1 MRWMRGVVFFMAG
14 TILGIFATQPS
25 ALPQENKMAGLKLN
39 HFGIYVKDYDESMN
53 FYTKTMGFREAFSLK
68 DKDGKPTLA
77 YLQINRDTFL
87 ELAPANAD
95 RPVGFSHVGF
105 WVNDLNTTVALL
117 RQRGEKMDDP
127 RAGATK
133 APLTNMIE
141 PNGVR
146 LELLEYPPESLQRK
160 AIDGWK

>member
-1 MRWMRGVVFFMAG
+1 MRWMRGVVLFIAG
-14 TILGIFATQPS
+14 TILGIFATQPG
-25 ALPQENKMAGLKLN
+25 AAPQEKVTGLRLN
-39 HFGIYVKDYDESMN
+39 HVGIYGKDFDESMN

-87 ELAPANAD
+87 ELAPATAD
-95 RPVGFSHVGF
+95 RPVGVSHIGI
-105 WVNDLNTTVALL
+105 WADDLNTTVTVL
-117 RQRGEKMDDP
+117 RQRGVKMEDT
-127 RAGATK
+127 RSGATK
-133 APLTNMIE
+133 SVLTNIND